1 MTTPSEAVGPRPHD
15 DEQDGSQDGSP
26 QVEGHSGEHA
36 VAVARAHGT
45 EVMFTLSGAHVF
57 PMYDG
62 AVKADPP
69 MRILDV
75 RHEQTAAFAAEAMGK
90 LTRSPGLA
98 VLTAGPGV
106 TNGVSA
112 IAQAQFAGSPMV
124 VIGGRAPA
132 NRWGTGSLQELDQPP
147 ILAPVSKLA
156 RTIHTAGEVADG
168 MHEAFTVAGSS
179 HRGPVFLDIP
189 MDEFFNSSASVRPE
203 VGPRVRAE
211 ADPEAVAEVAELLG
225 QASRPVLVLG
235 TDVWADGAE
244 EAALRLVEEIGI
256 PTITNGMGRGV
267 IPGGHP
273 LLVTKARSIA
283 FGGADL
289 VVVVGTPL
297 DFRLGYGVFGGK
309 DGATPARVV
318 HLADSAGQL
327 SEHADLAGSAYGDL
341 GLILDGLRE
350 SVGHL
355 VRRPDWSQWVSTLQ
369 DTVRAAIARD
379 AELLTASADPIHP
392 ARIYGELLPRL
403 AEDAIVIG
411 DGGDFVSFAGKF
423 VEPKRPGGWLDPGPY
438 GCLGAGMGAAIA
450 ARLHRPSAQV
460 VLLYGDGAAGMSLMD
475 VDTLVRHNLPV
486 VMICGNNSA
495 WGLEK
500 QPMQMLYGYDVAA
513 DLAPQTRYDEV
524 VRALGGAG
532 ECVTDPAQIGPA
544 LDRAFAANVPYMVNV
559 MTDVNAAYPRAT
571 FGI

>member
-1 MTTPSEAVGPRPHD
+1 MTQAPQDTNAQPPADAEPTSAAVEAHAG
-15 DEQDGSQDGSP
+15 Q
-26 QVEGHSGEHA
+26 HA
-36 VAVARAHGT
+36 VAVARAHGVET
-45 EVMFTLSGAHVF
+45 MFTLSGAHVF

-62 AVKADPP
+62 AVTAEEP

-75 RHEQTAAFAAEAMGK
+75 RHEQTAAFAAEATGK
-90 LTRSPGLA
+90 LTRRPGLA

-132 NRWGTGSLQELDQPP
+132 NRWGTGALQELDQPP

-156 RTIHTAGEVADG
+156 RTLPTAAEVAPG
-168 MHEAFTVAGSS
+168 LHEAFTIAGAA
-179 HRGPVFLDIP
+179 HRGPVFVDVP
-189 MDEFFNSSASVRPE
+189 MDEFFNTAASARPQ
-203 VGPRVRAE
+203 VATAAPVSP
-211 ADPEAVAEVAELLG
+211 DPEALDAIAALLAEAE
-225 QASRPVLVLG
+225 RPILIFG

-244 EAALRLVEEIGI
+244 EAALRMVEGLGL
-256 PTITNGMGRGV
+256 PAITNGMGRGIV
-267 IPGGHP
+267 PGGHP
-273 LLVTKARSIA
+273 LLATKARGQA
-283 FGGADL
+283 LGTCDL
-289 VVVVGTPL
+289 AIVVGTPL
-297 DFRLGYGVFGGK
+297 DFRLSYGVFGGK
-309 DGATPARVV
+309 DGAPVAKTV
-318 HLADSAGQL
+318 HLADSPGQI
-327 SEHADLAGSAYGDL
+327 SAHAALAGSAAGDL
-341 GLILDGLRE
+341 TLVLDGLRE
-350 SVGHL
+350 AVE
-355 VRRPDWSQWVSTLQ
+355 RQPRKPDWDGWTTALRE
-369 DTVRAAIARD
+369 TVAVATARD
-379 AELLTASADPIHP
+379 AELLRAEADPIHP
-392 ARIYGELLPRL
+392 ARIYGELVPRL

-423 VEPKRPGGWLDPGPY
+423 VEPQRPGGWLDPGPY

-475 VDTLVRHNLPV
+475 VDTLVRHRLPV

-500 QPMQMLYGYDVAA
+500 GPMQMLYGYDVAA
-513 DLAPQTRYDEV
+513 DLAPRTRYDEV
-524 VRALGGAG
+524 VKALGGAG

-544 LDRAFAANVPYMVNV
+544 IDRAFAANAPYLINV
-559 MTDVNAAYPRAT
+559 ITDVNAAYPRNT